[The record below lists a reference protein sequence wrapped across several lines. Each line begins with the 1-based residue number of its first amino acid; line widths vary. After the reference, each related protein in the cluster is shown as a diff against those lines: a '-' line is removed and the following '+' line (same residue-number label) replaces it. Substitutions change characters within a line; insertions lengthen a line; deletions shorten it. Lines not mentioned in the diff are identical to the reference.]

1 MDNSE
6 TKISKVIESLLGT
19 CRTLYNSGKDVN
31 HTTLKFYNPNHS
43 NRDYVKALEI
53 FNDEIA
59 SMEECPVKIPESS
72 LNIFNNLVQRL
83 WSELYHQSE
92 IRIAKVK
99 EDCERKLSELRDA
112 RDKAYDELDTKNE
125 ENKLKDEQIKT
136 LTEEISG
143 IKAMEHEYQE
153 EIQRLTNELT
163 IANVKIE
170 TLNES
175 VQRLTDWRA
184 HTDNDSDK

>member
-59 SMEECPVKIPESS
+59 SMEECPVVKIPESS

-136 LTEEISG
+136 LTEEISS
-143 IKAMEHEYQE
+143 IKA
-153 EIQRLTNELT
+153 IRLTNELT

-184 HTDNDSDK
+184 HTDKDSDK